1 MRTAR
6 PADATGRGLEVR
18 RSDYLIKRALFA
30 IVTVFVAITI
40 NFFLFRVL
48 PGSAVRNLSR
58 VPQRHARA
66 AAVARGSS
74 SVWTSRSGSNT

>member
-1 MRTAR
+1 M
-6 PADATGRGLEVR
+6 R

-58 VPQRHARA
+58 VPNATPELQHRSR
-66 AAVARGSS
+66 RSS
-74 SVWTSRSGSNT
+74 AWTSRSGSNT

>member
-1 MRTAR
+1 M
-6 PADATGRGLEVR
+6 R

-58 VPQRHARA
+58 VPNATPELQQSLRR
-66 AAVARGSS
+66 SS
-74 SVWTSRSGSNT
+74 AWTSRCGSST